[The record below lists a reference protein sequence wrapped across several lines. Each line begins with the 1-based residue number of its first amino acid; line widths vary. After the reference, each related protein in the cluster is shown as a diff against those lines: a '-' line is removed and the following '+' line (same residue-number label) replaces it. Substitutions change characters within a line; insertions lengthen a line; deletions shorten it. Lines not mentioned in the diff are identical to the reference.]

1 MINLL
6 RCALKRR
13 HKTMMPMGIS
23 RKYIPYTISL
33 SMETSITYINIF
45 PLFQNEKIEKSIHT
59 HIVTISVA
67 KRYLCWYSPCVRCD
81 LGSIC
86 WSLIII
92 IHLPLYVLR
101 KGSLKSPH
109 LQVSGKTDT
118 STGIQHVT
126 CNIMNYITQKKL

>member
-1 MINLL
+1 MINLF

-13 HKTMMPMGIS
+13 HKTIIPMGIS

-33 SMETSITYINIF
+33 SIGTSITYINIF
-45 PLFQNEKIEKSIHT
+45 PLFQNEKTEKSIHT

-67 KRYLCWYSPCVRCD
+67 KRYLCWYSPYARCD
-81 LGSIC
+81 LDSIC

-92 IHLPLYVLR
+92 IHLALCVLR
-101 KGSLKSPH
+101 NGSLKSLH

-118 STGIQHVT
+118 STGIQHVE
-126 CNIMNYITQKKL
+126 CIIMK